1 MKASVRTISAG
12 MLLLIFLVTAAAQV
26 SDKNM
31 SVVQASEIMAMIER
45 GTPLV
50 IYDHII
56 VKGDLDLNKR
66 YYGAQSREP
75 SVNSSIS
82 ILDSAVEGSV
92 NLDNITFLR
101 RVTFLN
107 TTFEK
112 AVTSRNSKFKSSAAF
127 INSRFNKS
135 VDFSY
140 SIFEGSASFH
150 GSGFGGPANFI
161 KDVFAKSA
169 DFTTCNFANFAY
181 FQGSILNNCQFSNT
195 KFCSNAVFSPSDFLS
210 DSNLSDYRQWI
221 GFDRTVFLSKAY
233 FRGSR
238 FTGDV
243 NFGDSLFNDT
253 AEFESCNF
261 EKISNF
267 RESKFNQEANYARS
281 IFQDDATFKNSRF
294 EGTARFIDSV
304 FRRHADFTGSSFMGV
319 ADFTNASFEMRGP
332 SDIAPTNFQGTTF
345 NKMANFCM
353 AKFGGDANFAYCT
366 FHDDRSCEE
375 RSNALASWGSRLNKC
390 LNVIGMSL
398 FGQPFRSASFGKAIF
413 GGKADFQG
421 STIDHMI
428 DFNDARFTK
437 LLIKWDNIYPLDDLS
452 NYPHFIKNY
461 KNISWFDDASDC
473 FYDYR
478 VQIRNKQPLGYAT
491 KTIDFAAEKAYGYGM
506 KPLYPLMLSLLVV
519 LIFGFIYRRYIN
531 ESGPLLGYISFSLA
545 VFISG
550 TKLLG
555 FENVSKPKER
565 QAAIAYDVEKW
576 LGLILQGLIILTISK
591 TVLDVVNM

>member
-1 MKASVRTISAG
+1 ML
-12 MLLLIFLVTAAAQV
+12 LLLIFLVTAAAQV
-26 SDKNM
+26 SDKNK
-31 SVVQASEIMAMIER
+31 SVVLASEIVAKIEKD
-45 GTPLV
+45 TPLV
-50 IYDHII
+50 VYDHVI
-56 VKGDLDLNKR
+56 VKGDLDLNKQ
-66 YYGAQSREP
+66 YYGTQSREH

-82 ILDSAVEGSV
+82 ILDSAVEGNI
-92 NLDNITFLR
+92 NLDNITFMR

-107 TTFEK
+107 TTFDK
-112 AVTSRNSKFKSSAAF
+112 TVTSRNSKFKNSAAF
-127 INSRFNKS
+127 INSKFNGA

-150 GSGFGGPANFI
+150 GSKFGGPANFI
-161 KDVFAKSA
+161 KDVFAESA
-169 DFTTCNFANFAY
+169 DFTMSNFTKFAY
-181 FQGSILNNCQFSNT
+181 FQGSSLNNCQFSNA
-195 KFCSNAVFSPSDFLS
+195 KFCSNAVFSPSAFLS

-221 GFDRTVFLSKAY
+221 GFDRTTFFSKAY

-267 RESKFNQEANYARS
+267 RESKFNQEANFAKS
-281 IFQDDATFKNSRF
+281 IFQDDATFKNSKF
-294 EGTARFIDSV
+294 AGTARFIDSV
-304 FRRHADFTGSSFMGV
+304 FRKHADFSSSIFTGV
-319 ADFTNASFEMRGP
+319 ADFTNTSFEMRGQ
-332 SDIAPTNFQGTTF
+332 SDKAPANFPNTTF
-345 NKMANFCM
+345 SKMANFCM
-353 AKFGGDANFAYCT
+353 AKFRGDANFAYCT
-366 FHDDRSCEE
+366 FHDDKSCEE
-375 RSNALASWGSRLNKC
+375 RSNALASWGYRLNKC
-390 LNVIGMSL
+390 LNVIGMS
-398 FGQPFRSASFGKAIF
+398 FFDQPFRSASFGKATF

-428 DFNDARFTK
+428 DFNDAQFTK
-437 LLIKWDNIYPLDDLS
+437 LLIKWDNVYPLDDLS
-452 NYPHFIKNY
+452 NYPRFIKNY

-491 KTIDFAAEKAYGYGM
+491 KAIDFAAEKVYGYGM
-506 KPLYPLMLSLLVV
+506 KPLYPLMLSILVI
-519 LIFGFIYRRYIN
+519 LIFGFIFRHYIN
-531 ESGPLLGYISFSLA
+531 EPGSLLGYIYFSLT

-550 TKLLG
+550 TKFLG

-576 LGLILQGLIILTISK
+576 LGLIFQGLIILAISK